1 MDLNCVL
8 YCYCF
13 FFISLSGKKERKKR
27 LYFNS
32 QSQYD
37 KEAIKILMNY
47 QILEMKM

>member
-1 MDLNCVL
+1 VF
-8 YCYCF
+8 YIVIV